1 VRALGL
7 LLISVAAHA
16 DATPPVVPGGK
27 TPVKAQPGSYR
38 LSNARV
44 IRDEC
49 SARIHLAAQHIDI
62 RKDNL
67 WADVVDRTYAHKGV
81 TEAGVSVFEGDFPMG
96 DVPTVCAGTE
106 LHESWRLDM
115 PAKHGLLLS
124 SWTLPPDCSKVCT
137 IVFEFDLKK
146 VRR

>member
-1 VRALGL
+1 VRALAL

-16 DATPPVVPGGK
+16 DATPPVAPGSRGAIK
-27 TPVKAQPGSYR
+27 GPPGSYR
-38 LSNARV
+38 LANAKI

-49 SARIHLAAQHIDI
+49 SARVVLAAQNINI

-67 WADVVDRTYAHKGV
+67 WADVVDRTYAHKGE
-81 TEAGVSVFEGDFPMG
+81 TEAGISVFEGDFPMG
-96 DVPTVCAGTE
+96 DGPTVCAGTQ

-115 PAKHGLLLS
+115 AAKHGLLLS
-124 SWTLPPDCSKVCT
+124 SWTLNPDCAKVCT

-146 VRR
+146 RR